1 MSILKGASQERV
13 PRRLNN
19 KPGSKSYDV
28 VVVGGFGHVGLPL
41 AVSLAA
47 EGLQVC
53 ALDVNAAA
61 LDGISQGVLPFK
73 EDNCE
78 TAMRSALAAGTLHLS
93 LDEAVV
99 SDADAVIIVIGT
111 PVDEHL
117 NPKFDHI
124 WALVDSLAPFLT
136 DSQLVV
142 LRSTLFPGTTEQ
154 IRRRLLE
161 RGSNAEVAYCPERI
175 AEGKAMEELHALPQL
190 IAGCS
195 PDAVRRCK
203 ELFGHLTAD
212 LVELTPLEAELAK
225 LFINTWRYTLFA
237 TANQYYMLAND
248 HGVDF
253 HRIHAALTHNYPR
266 AQSMPTPG
274 FAAGPCLFKDAM
286 QLAAFN
292 KHGFYM
298 GHAAML
304 VNEGLPNYLVERLK
318 MRWDLSVMTAGIL
331 GMAFKAE
338 SDDKRESLSY
348 KLRKVLRYEARAV
361 LCSDVYIREEGF
373 ISTQELVLRSDV
385 IFLGAPH
392 QAYRALKI
400 PREKIV
406 VDIWNLWGSGCV
418 I

>member
-1 MSILKGASQERV
+1 MATVRTAGRPPGGAS
-13 PRRLNN
+13 P
-19 KPGSKSYDV
+19 SKQYDV

-41 AVSLAA
+41 AVSLAS
-47 EGLQVC
+47 EGLSVC

-61 LDGISQGVLPFK
+61 LEPIAQGVVPFK
-73 EDNCE
+73 EDGC
-78 TAMRSALAAGTLHLS
+78 APALRSALKNGTLSLS
-93 LDEAVV
+93 LDETVV
-99 SDADAVIIVIGT
+99 AGADAVIIVIGT

-117 NPKFDHI
+117 NPKFGHI
-124 WALVDSLAPFLT
+124 WALIDSLAPLLT
-136 DSQLVV
+136 NGQLVV
-142 LRSTLFPGTTEQ
+142 LRSTLYPGTSEQ
-154 IRRRLLE
+154 IGRRLLDL
-161 RGSNAEVAYCPERI
+161 GSNAEVAYCPERI
-175 AEGKAMEELHALPQL
+175 AEGKAMEELRTLPQL
-190 IAGCS
+190 ISAFT
-195 PDAVRRCK
+195 PEALRRCR
-203 ELFGHLTAD
+203 ELFGRLTSD

-237 TANQYYMLAND
+237 AANQFYMLAND

-266 AQSMPTPG
+266 AQSMPSPG

-304 VNEGLPNYLVERLK
+304 VNEGLPNYLVDRLK
-318 MRWDLSVMTAGIL
+318 MRSDLSTMTAGIL
-331 GMAFKAE
+331 GMAFKAN

-348 KLRKVLRYEARAV
+348 KLRKILQYEARAV
-361 LCSDVYIREEGF
+361 LCSDVHIEEPGF
-373 ISTQELVLRSDV
+373 VGMDELIARSDV

-392 QAYRALKI
+392 DEYRSAKI
-400 PREKIV
+400 PDGKIV

-418 I
+418 L